1 MSSPP
6 LVAEMLLRRFL
17 PSGVVGRSI
26 LGDLRREFGEI
37 CRSRSRNYPRLWYW
51 HQAVRLS
58 GWYAWLRIRGSGEV
72 HRVAVGKENT
82 MLFNLARDV
91 RYAVRRLARARGFT
105 VTTLVTLALGI
116 GVTAAVF
123 ALVNAVL
130 IRPLPY
136 PDADRLVAI
145 RHAAS
150 RVELAGTGL
159 SHGMLRYYREQNRVF
174 EEIGYYDERTRIIR
188 GPGEP
193 ERVRGAYISPSVLR
207 VLRATPYLG
216 RLLTDAEM
224 VPGTP
229 TGRIISYDLWVR
241 RFGSD
246 PNIIGRTIEIQGRG
260 GGEVVGVMEPGFHFP
275 HAETQ
280 VWETFWMV
288 GSKASPHGL
297 AWSGIA
303 RLKPGVSREDAE
315 RDLQRL
321 VRSLPDAFPDVTE
334 QQLQEMGLR
343 AVVVP
348 FKDVI
353 VGDVRVALLLL
364 MGTAAFLLLITWAN
378 TTNLTLVRA
387 ETQRRE
393 VAVERALGA
402 TDGRLAR
409 RCFTESFLLAVI
421 GGLLGLAIAHVAVE
435 ARFGFALDEIP
446 RLREVAVDGTVVGV
460 VVGLS
465 LLSAGLLGM
474 VSLLG
479 ARRTDLSDAL
489 TGSSGRMTTGRREQ
503 TGRRL
508 LVTGQ
513 IAMALTLLIGSAL
526 MAQSFWKLKQVE
538 LGFEPRGALT
548 FYPPLAPDR
557 YDYFTTARTHDEILR
572 RLRALP
578 EVEAAEA
585 ASLPGFPLAPVSSLY
600 DEAIAVADRPA
611 DPNEGWPYA
620 LWGFATPGY
629 FRAMGIPLVSGRTFK
644 ADDMS
649 LETPGVI
656 LSEALAGALFDGD
669 DPVGRRVRWANI
681 GGFPDYTVVGV
692 AGSVTGETIRDGPT
706 KMMYFANVYP
716 PRGDTI
722 VNVVLHYIPLQEVY
736 MVRTNVPPMSLVTA
750 VRRIVREVDPDLLLT
765 RVAAME
771 DVVNDSMAHARLM
784 MLLMFVGA
792 GTALFLGV
800 IGIYGVLS
808 YTVRQRTSELGV
820 RIALGAAPGH
830 VVSMVVRQGALL
842 SFAGIAMG
850 LVAAFML
857 TRFLDSLLY
866 EVSPSDP
873 VAFMSMAVLLLM
885 VALAA
890 SYMPARRAG
899 RIDPVQA
906 LKTD

>member
-1 MSSPP
+1 MRGPP
-6 LVAEMLLRRFL
+6 RIAEILLRRFL

-26 LGDLRREFGEI
+26 LGDLRREFREI

-51 HQAVRLS
+51 QQAVRLS
-58 GWYAWLRIRGSGEV
+58 SWYAWSRIRGSGEV
-72 HRVAVGKENT
+72 HRVAVGKENAV
-82 MLFNLARDV
+82 LFDLAQEV

-136 PDADRLVAI
+136 HEADRLVAI

-159 SHGMLRYYREQNRVF
+159 SDGMLRYYREQNRVF

-207 VLRATPYLG
+207 VLGAIPQLG
-216 RLLTDAEM
+216 RLFTDAET
-224 VPGTP
+224 VPGTRS
-229 TGRIISYDLWVR
+229 GVIVSHDMWVR
-241 RFGSD
+241 RFGAD
-246 PNIIGRTIEIQGRG
+246 PDIIGRAIRVQQGG
-260 GGEVVGVMEPGFHFP
+260 DDVVGVLEPGFHFP

-280 VWETFWMV
+280 VWETFTMV
-288 GSKASPHGL
+288 GSKASLHGL

-303 RLKPGVSREDAE
+303 RLRPGVSREDAE

-321 VRSLPDAFPDVTE
+321 VRSLPDAFPDVTP
-334 QQLQEMGLR
+334 QQLEEMGLR

-348 FKDVI
+348 LKDAVI
-353 VGDVRVALLLL
+353 GDVRVALVLL
-364 MGTAAFLLLITWAN
+364 MGMVAFVLLITWAN
-378 TTNLTLVRA
+378 ATNLTLVRA
-387 ETQRRE
+387 ESRRRE

-402 TDGRLAR
+402 TDGHVAR
-409 RCFTESFLLAVI
+409 RCFAESFLLAVT
-421 GGLLGLAIAHVAVE
+421 GGLLGLALAHVAVE
-435 ARFGFALDEIP
+435 AHFGFAIDDIP
-446 RLREVAVDGTVVGV
+446 RLREVSLDSGTLVLAIGV
-460 VVGLS
+460 TVLTGV
-465 LLSAGLLGM
+465 
-474 VSLLG
+474 LLG
-479 ARRTDLSDAL
+479 AVSFVSATRPELSVAL
-489 TGSSGRMTTGRREQ
+489 AGVAGRMTANRREQ
-503 TGRRL
+503 TGRRI
-508 LVTGQ
+508 LVAGQ
-513 IAMALTLLIGSAL
+513 VALALTLLIGSAL
-526 MAQSFWKLKQVE
+526 MAQSFWQLKHVE
-538 LGFEPRGALT
+538 LGFEPEGALT

-557 YDYFTTARTHDEILR
+557 YDYFTTARTHDEILK

-600 DEAIAVADRPA
+600 DEPIAVADRLT
-611 DPNEGWPYA
+611 DPNEGWPFA

-629 FRAMGIPLVSGRTFK
+629 FRAMGIPLLSGRTFS

-656 LSEALAGALFDGD
+656 LSKALAGALFDGD
-669 DPVGRRVRWANI
+669 DPLGRRVRWVNMR
-681 GGFPDYTVVGV
+681 GFPDYTVVGV
-692 AGSVTGETIRDGPT
+692 AGNVTGETIREGPT

-736 MVRTNVPPMSLVTA
+736 MVRTNVPPMSLVPA

-771 DVVNDSMAHARLM
+771 DVVNDSMARARLM

-792 GTALFLGV
+792 GTALLLGV

-808 YTVRQRTSELGV
+808 YSVRQRTSELGV
-820 RIALGAAPGH
+820 RIALGANPGDI
-830 VVSMVVRQGALL
+830 VRMVVRQGAMLSAVGIVAGLL
-842 SFAGIAMG
+842 
-850 LVAAFML
+850 AALTL
-857 TRFLDSLLY
+857 TRFLGSLLY
-866 EVSPSDP
+866 EVSPNDP
-873 VAFMSMAVLLLM
+873 AAFASMAVLLLV

-890 SYMPARRAG
+890 SYLPARRAG
-899 RIDPVQA
+899 RIDPVRA
-906 LKTD
+906 LKGE